1 MNMKPNILGKISIDI
16 TLTVMLILLMAYEL
30 VGQSTHEW
38 IGILMFLMF
47 ALHHVMNRR
56 WICNINKG
64 QWTILRIWQTALVV
78 WIFVTMIGSMISG
91 ILLSRTVFVFLSV
104 PAGQSVARKVHMICA
119 YWGLVGM
126 SLHLGF
132 HWNMMLSI
140 VEKYIE
146 LSVRKR
152 KWMFRIFAAFLMIVG
167 IIAFL
172 RRDVGSYMLLKN
184 EFVFFNYEEPL
195 IFFFLDYITIMGMF
209 VCIGHYL
216 TCGLKKYR

>member
-1 MNMKPNILGKISIDI
+1 MKSKILGKISIDI
-16 TLTVMLILLMAYEL
+16 AMTVMLILLMAYEL
-30 VGQSTHEW
+30 IGQSTHEW
-38 IGILMFLMF
+38 IGILMFCLF
-47 ALHHVMNRR
+47 VLHHVMNRR

-64 QWTILRIWQTALVV
+64 QWTILRIWQTILVV
-78 WIFVTMIGSMISG
+78 WVLTTMIGSMISG
-91 ILLSRTVFVFLSV
+91 IILSRTVFVFLPV
-104 PAGQSVARKVHMICA
+104 PVGQSVARKVHIICA

-132 HWNMMLSI
+132 HWKMILSV

-152 KWMFRIFAAFLMIVG
+152 KWMVCIFASFLVIVG

-172 RRDVGSYMLLKN
+172 RRDIGSYMLLKK
-184 EFVFFNYEEPL
+184 EYVFFNYEEPL
-195 IFFFLDYITIMGMF
+195 ILFFLDYITIMGIF
-209 VCIGHYL
+209 VCIGHYF